1 MLLKESFKTIY
12 TSTAVKRPISS
23 CRQLKCNASMSE
35 CKLKLTENRQKYYL
49 RCKLQIINFLTF
61 LSVQTLNKFVI
72 NLLLSSLCCSLFK
85 VAITS

>member
-49 RCKLQIINFLTF
+49 RCKLQIINFLMF
-61 LSVQTLNKFVI
+61 LPVQTLNKFVI
-72 NLLLSSLCCSLFK
+72 EFEFPLLLAF
-85 VAITS
+85 